1 MTAWF
6 ELRCRVSAD
15 SYAALE
21 ATLED
26 AGVASISLTKGDTTV
41 FDEPGVAAGAA
52 WSCFEVR
59 ALFDL
64 HTDRARLMAIIRESV
79 PAIASIETIEIAEQP
94 WQDAWKENWQPQMF
108 AAGLCV
114 CPRWCRPLAAARH
127 VIYLDPG
134 LAFGTGTHE
143 TTALCLDWLA
153 RSGDI
158 HGATVVDYGC
168 GSGILALAA
177 AHLGAAVTYAVD
189 IDEDALAV
197 AEGNAAF
204 NELPIHTGHPRLVTG
219 RTGDIIAA
227 NILLEPLL
235 ALEPSFAE
243 LLREDGRIVLS
254 GLLATQVAP
263 ALEVYGE
270 RFTMEAPVVRGEWVL
285 LAGRRR

>member
-1 MTAWF
+1 M
-6 ELRCRVSAD
+6 
-15 SYAALE
+15 
-21 ATLED
+21 
-26 AGVASISLTKGDTTV
+26 ASISLTKGDTTV

-219 RTGDIIAA
+219 RTVDIIAA

-254 GLLATQVAP
+254 GLPATQVAP